1 MDLDLKEIILE
12 QRPEQ
17 RRTSSFICIFAIQ
30 KRVDTSAS
38 RKLTENGK
46 IWSWWLKRGELL
58 KSVPY
63 VF

>member
-30 KRVDTSAS
+30 KRVDT
-38 RKLTENGK
+38 RTQVEN
-46 IWSWWLKRGELL
+46 
-58 KSVPY
+58 
-63 VF
+63 

>member
-17 RRTSSFICIFAIQ
+17 RRTSSFICIFAGIQ
-30 KRVDTSAS
+30 KRVDTS